1 MLLLLPFAQ
10 AWIANMKN
18 KDEMFGFKP
27 FARLKDLINLKK
39 IKLSTQPEKNTP
51 PPDPGMS
58 EVSPTISDTDVFD
71 DAMKGI
77 KPIDHSDS
85 QWQHEI
91 PHISP
96 PPKLDPDVEAQL
108 TLQDL
113 VRGGIDFRIS
123 DTPEYME
130 GISRG
135 VSRELV
141 RRLHQ
146 GDFSIQ
152 ARLDLHGFTV
162 KEAEEKIHAFLW
174 DSLNRGYRCVMI
186 VHGRGLS
193 SPDYPK
199 LKEKSRELLSRGHW
213 SKWVIAFTSARMCD
227 GGTGATYVLLR
238 KKPAKKIKKPF

>member
-1 MLLLLPFAQ
+1 
-10 AWIANMKN
+10 MKN
-18 KDEMFGFKP
+18 KNEAFDFKP
-27 FARLKDLINLKK
+27 FARLKDLIKVKK
-39 IKLSTQPEKNTP
+39 MKLSTVPDKKAS
-51 PPDPGMS
+51 PPDHVMS
-58 EVSPTISDTDVFD
+58 EATHLISDTDIFD
-71 DAMKGI
+71 DAMKGV

-85 QWQHEI
+85 YWEHEM

-108 TLQDL
+108 SLQDL
-113 VRGGIDFRIS
+113 VKGGGGFRIS

-130 GISRG
+130 GISHG

-146 GDFSIQ
+146 GFFSIQ

-162 KEAEEKIHAFLW
+162 KEAEEKIQAFLW

-199 LKEKSRELLSRGHW
+199 LKEKARQLLSSGHW
-213 SKWVIAFTSARMCD
+213 GKWIIAFTSARMCD

-238 KKPAKKIKKPF
+238 KKPVKRARETH

>member
-1 MLLLLPFAQ
+1 
-10 AWIANMKN
+10 MKN

-27 FARLKDLINLKK
+27 FAHLNDLLTTKK
-39 IKLSTQPEKNTP
+39 MRVRSQAVKNSL
-51 PPDPGMS
+51 PPDRSIPES
-58 EVSPTISDTDVFD
+58 NQETSDPDTFQ
-71 DAMKGI
+71 DAMKGV
-77 KPIDHSDS
+77 KAIDHSDS
-85 QWQHEI
+85 HWEHET
-91 PHISP
+91 PRISP
-96 PPKLDPDVEAQL
+96 PPKLDPEVEGQL
-108 TLQDL
+108 ALQDL
-113 VRGGIDFRIS
+113 VKGGGVFRIS

-199 LKEKSRELLSRGHW
+199 LKEKTRELLSSGHW
-213 SKWVIAFTSARMCD
+213 GKWIIAFTSARMCD

-238 KKPAKKIKKPF
+238 RRPVKRTRT

>member
-1 MLLLLPFAQ
+1 
-10 AWIANMKN
+10 MKN
-18 KDEMFGFKP
+18 KDELFEFKP
-27 FARLKDLINLKK
+27 FAHFKNLMKSKK
-39 IKLSTQPEKNTP
+39 IQLSTLPEEKITP
-51 PPDPGMS
+51 PNHGRP
-58 EVSPTISDTDVFD
+58 EVIHPVSDNELFD
-71 DAMKGI
+71 DAMKGV
-77 KPIDHSDS
+77 KATDHSDS
-85 QWQHEI
+85 HWEHKT
-91 PHISP
+91 PRISP

-108 TLQDL
+108 VLQDL
-113 VRGGIDFRIS
+113 VKGGGEFRIS

-162 KEAEEKIHAFLW
+162 KEAEEKMHAFLW

-199 LKEKSRELLSRGHW
+199 LKEKARELLSSGHW
-213 SKWVIAFTSARMCD
+213 GKWIIAFTSARMCD
-227 GGTGATYVLLR
+227 GGTGATCVLLR
-238 KKPAKKIKKPF
+238 KNPAKRSGKSR

>member
-1 MLLLLPFAQ
+1 ME
-10 AWIANMKN
+10 N
-18 KDEMFGFKP
+18 KDEMFEFKP
-27 FARLKDLINLKK
+27 FAHLKDLLTTKK
-39 IKLSTQPEKNTP
+39 MGVRSQAVKNSL
-51 PPDPGMS
+51 PPDRSIPES
-58 EVSPTISDTDVFD
+58 SQETSDPDTFQG
-71 DAMKGI
+71 AMKGV
-77 KPIDHSDS
+77 KPLDHSKS
-85 QWQHEI
+85 YWIHEH
-91 PHISP
+91 PHVSP
-96 PPKLDPDVEAQL
+96 GPKLDPDVEAQL

-113 VRGGIDFRIS
+113 VRGGIEFRIS

-130 GISRG
+130 GVARG

-141 RRLHQ
+141 HRLHN
-146 GDFSIQ
+146 GHFSIQ

-174 DSLNRGYRCVMI
+174 DSLHRGYRCVMI

-193 SPDYPK
+193 SSDYPK

-238 KKPAKKIKKPF
+238 KNPVKKTKKPF